1 MPSARAYGQAVVL
14 QSNTGLKIA
23 LVGGIDD
30 RGNPQDTIDI
40 YSFNN
45 SNNPTTGSWETFEG
59 TLPEALEACGA
70 GFHPGPGDEDWLLTF
85 GGWTGEDY
93 NFDVYNARLFSDGN
107 LITRE
112 AVTSV
117 PRNMVGSSQSNGSN
131 PIAGYIAAATHNR
144 YYVFGGVDE
153 NGSDSVVE
161 VLSLP

>member
-1 MPSARAYGQAVVL
+1 MPTPRAYGKAVVV
-14 QSNTGLKIA
+14 QGTTGLKVA
-23 LVGGIDD
+23 LVGGIDE
-30 RGNPQDTIDI
+30 RGIPVDTIDVF
-40 YSFNN
+40 SFNN
-45 SNNPTTGSWETFEG
+45 ADNPANGSWETFAG

-70 GFHPGPGDEDWLLTF
+70 GFHPGPGEEEWVLTF
-85 GGWTGEDY
+85 GGWTGQDY
-93 NFDVYNARLFSDGN
+93 NFDVYNARLFSDGD
-107 LITRE
+107 LIIRE

-131 PIAGYIAAATHNR
+131 PLLAYVDITHNR